1 MDDTILRVDDIQK
14 FYGNKGNLTKAVDH
28 ISFSVR
34 KGEFLGIMGSS
45 GSGKTTLLNCISTI
59 DTVTSGHIYVEGK
72 DITTLHG
79 SQLADFRGKKLGFI
93 FQDFNLLDTLTAY
106 ENISLALSI
115 AGTKPSEIQKCVPQ
129 IAKALNIQEVLNKY
143 PYQMSGGQ
151 QQRVAAARAMVT
163 NPAIVL
169 ADEPTGA
176 LDSNSSRML
185 LTMLTE
191 LNEQLGLL
199 FSQGLSL
206 VALKLFA
213 IELDKFQI
221 VFSAGAF
228 RQTVLCFAIIFF
240 IVMLF
245 NVWSVTNVKLIDL
258 LTASRKNESIKAENR
273 VLPLCLFVLSLI
285 CIGISAVLFNKN
297 GILPSRENMS
307 FQIAGAALVVGT
319 FLLFNS
325 LSTVFIQVVRA
336 GKGFYLKGLNTF
348 LVRQIGSKIRTNYLV
363 VTIVCGLLTI
373 TICAVSIGASTALAM
388 NELSKAA
395 TPYDLNVLSNV
406 STDGDCN
413 ISEYLATH
421 DVAMRDYAENMEQI
435 SIYEADMTYS
445 ELFEGQNVELW
456 PIDEEVSNSKV
467 AIISVSD
474 FNRALAMQGKEPIT
488 LNDDQYLLNCNYTGT
503 YQYVSAALQKHSEI
517 TIGGTTLLRAS
528 DEVLQETYFMT
539 SVGNNDRGTI
549 IVPDHVV
556 AGLEKD
562 INVLLVQY
570 KPDADSNEILQKMI
584 PIGLDEAHGYR
595 YAEKNMMYEMFYGL
609 NALVSF
615 LCCYIGL
622 IFLLICAALLA
633 LKQLTETT
641 DNIYRYGLLQKLG
654 AKRKQINRTLF
665 TQTVVFFA
673 IPLTVA
679 GIYSAFLIGKA
690 MTVVEEFMNIH
701 ISTNIGLTIILFLIV
716 YGSYFLATYLSCKR
730 IVTEQK
736 KLEV

>member
-1 MDDTILRVDDIQK
+1 MTSFKLIFRNVHKNIRDYLIYFLTLTLSVSL
-14 FYGNKGNLTKAVDH
+14 FYAFNS
-28 ISFSVR
+28 ISDQPAFSDM
-34 KGEFLGIMGSS
+34 GITGSLLYDQLGI
-45 GSGKTTLLNCISTI
+45 LLS
-59 DTVTSGHIYVEGK
+59 
-72 DITTLHG
+72 
-79 SQLADFRGKKLGFI
+79 
-93 FQDFNLLDTLTAY
+93 
-106 ENISLALSI
+106 ALSVVI
-115 AGTKPSEIQKCVPQ
+115 AV
-129 IAKALNIQEVLNKY
+129 
-143 PYQMSGGQ
+143 
-151 QQRVAAARAMVT
+151 
-163 NPAIVL
+163 VL
-169 ADEPTGA
+169 AFLIIYANQFLLKRRKKELGVYMVLGMKKRRISRLFAGETLCVGVIA
-176 LDSNSSRML
+176 LVSGL
-185 LTMLTE
+185 V
-191 LNEQLGLL
+191 LGLL

-258 LTASRKNESIKAENR
+258 LTASRKNESIKVENR

-297 GILPSRENMS
+297 GILPSHENNLFQLAAAALVAGTFLLFYSLSARENMS

-665 TQTVVFFA
+665 TQTAVFFA

-690 MTVVEEFMNIH
+690 MTVVEKFMNIH

>member
-1 MDDTILRVDDIQK
+1 M
-14 FYGNKGNLTKAVDH
+14 
-28 ISFSVR
+28 
-34 KGEFLGIMGSS
+34 
-45 GSGKTTLLNCISTI
+45 
-59 DTVTSGHIYVEGK
+59 
-72 DITTLHG
+72 
-79 SQLADFRGKKLGFI
+79 
-93 FQDFNLLDTLTAY
+93 
-106 ENISLALSI
+106 
-115 AGTKPSEIQKCVPQ
+115 
-129 IAKALNIQEVLNKY
+129 
-143 PYQMSGGQ
+143 
-151 QQRVAAARAMVT
+151 
-163 NPAIVL
+163 
-169 ADEPTGA
+169 
-176 LDSNSSRML
+176 
-185 LTMLTE
+185 
-191 LNEQLGLL
+191 
-199 FSQGLSL
+199 

-595 YAEKNMMYEMFYGL
+595 YAEKNMMCEMFYGL

-665 TQTVVFFA
+665 TQTAVFLQF
-673 IPLTVA
+673 
-679 GIYSAFLIGKA
+679 
-690 MTVVEEFMNIH
+690 
-701 ISTNIGLTIILFLIV
+701 
-716 YGSYFLATYLSCKR
+716 R
-730 IVTEQK
+730 
-736 KLEV
+736 